1 MGLSEQVPESVPVLH
16 RGLAGL
22 GTAGGDAGL
31 AQDRLTASAGH
42 QDQNSLGGWC
52 LGSPRTTGC
61 LASETGSVGEAEAG
75 KVQVGTRDFS
85 PAVGSPVASCSVLP
99 PRGLLLRQVILG
111 VQWDTGPRQLA
122 DPASSP
128 HLGDTHIVNHTGS
141 ELLVE

>member
-1 MGLSEQVPESVPVLH
+1 M
-16 RGLAGL
+16 
-22 GTAGGDAGL
+22 
-31 AQDRLTASAGH
+31 
-42 QDQNSLGGWC
+42 
-52 LGSPRTTGC
+52 
-61 LASETGSVGEAEAG
+61 GEAEAG